1 MKSVAL
7 GELPAA
13 SPDRTGFADPGIW
26 RQFPGRVATFCIVEL
41 QKLRHDRT
49 ELVTRAV
56 QPVLWLLIFGETFN
70 RIHAIPTGGRS
81 YLDFLAPGIIAQ
93 SGLFVA
99 IFYGIQIIWER
110 DAGVLTKLLVTP
122 TPRSALILGK
132 SFAAGIRADAQ
143 VVVVLVLSAIL
154 GVELTTNPLAIL
166 GAFLIVMMGS
176 VFFACLSMSI
186 AGVVLKR
193 DRLMG
198 IGQMITMPL
207 FFASN
212 ALYPIAIMPAWLRV
226 LSRVNPLS
234 YEVDALR
241 GLLIHWPAHLA
252 LDFGVLAVAVVVGV
266 TAASAL
272 VGRLA
277 RSSALGRGD
286 GAAQADGHTAGRP
299 GSPRR
304 KAQPPIRAAKLCRPL
319 SHPPGDATASR
330 ICSQPF
336 PWRSRLRCSSSTRVR
351 LGPSGTKRTSTSLAR
366 SGSDSSCHCRLM
378 SQLMTNRRGGS

>member
-1 MKSVAL
+1 MRSGVLAQPPTAWAEAQAISPR
-7 GELPAA
+7 GGWRRYPA
-13 SPDRTGFADPGIW
+13 
-26 RQFPGRVATFCIVEL
+26 RVGTFCLVEL
-41 QKLRHDRT
+41 QKLSHDRT
-49 ELVTRAV
+49 ELFTRAV

-70 RIHAIPTGGRS
+70 RIHAIPTGNKP

-132 SFAAGIRADAQ
+132 SFSAGIRAFAQ

-154 GVELTTNPLAIL
+154 GVGLTTNPLRIL
-166 GAFLIVMMGS
+166 GAFTIVMLGS
-176 VFFACLSMSI
+176 AFFSCLSMTI

-212 ALYPIAIMPAWLRV
+212 ALYPVAVMPAWLRT

-241 GLLIHWPAHLA
+241 GLLIGTPAHLG
-252 LDFGVLAVAVVVGV
+252 LDFGIVAGAVLIGV
-266 TAASAL
+266 TAASSL
-272 VGRLA
+272 VQRLA
-277 RSSALGRGD
+277 R
-286 GAAQADGHTAGRP
+286 
-299 GSPRR
+299 
-304 KAQPPIRAAKLCRPL
+304 
-319 SHPPGDATASR
+319 
-330 ICSQPF
+330 
-336 PWRSRLRCSSSTRVR
+336 
-351 LGPSGTKRTSTSLAR
+351 
-366 SGSDSSCHCRLM
+366 
-378 SQLMTNRRGGS
+378 

>member
-1 MKSVAL
+1 VRSVQLDAPPAGW
-7 GELPAA
+7 GEADT
-13 SPDRTGFADPGIW
+13 SADPAVW
-26 RQFPGRVATFCIVEL
+26 RQFPDRVATFCLVEI

-49 ELVTRAV
+49 EIFTRAV

-70 RIHAIPTGGRS
+70 RIHAIPTGGVP

-122 TPRSALILGK
+122 TPRAALIIGK
-132 SFAAGIRADAQ
+132 SFAAGIRAMAQ

-154 GVELTTNPLAIL
+154 GVSLTTNPLRLL
-166 GAFLIVMMGS
+166 GVFVIVMMGS
-176 VFFACLSMSI
+176 SFFACLSMTV

-212 ALYPIAIMPAWLRV
+212 ALYPIKLMPGWLQV
-226 LSRVNPLS
+226 VSLVNPLS

-241 GLLIHWPAHLA
+241 GLLISTPSHLP

-266 TAASAL
+266 TAASSL

-277 RSSALGRGD
+277 R
-286 GAAQADGHTAGRP
+286 
-299 GSPRR
+299 
-304 KAQPPIRAAKLCRPL
+304 
-319 SHPPGDATASR
+319 
-330 ICSQPF
+330 
-336 PWRSRLRCSSSTRVR
+336 
-351 LGPSGTKRTSTSLAR
+351 
-366 SGSDSSCHCRLM
+366 
-378 SQLMTNRRGGS
+378 